1 MESEAA
7 AGNKPKF
14 TDSKFRH
21 LGTRV
26 KKKEL

>member
-1 MESEAA
+1 VEFEAA
-7 AGNKPKF
+7 EGNKPKF

-21 LGTRV
+21 LGSGV